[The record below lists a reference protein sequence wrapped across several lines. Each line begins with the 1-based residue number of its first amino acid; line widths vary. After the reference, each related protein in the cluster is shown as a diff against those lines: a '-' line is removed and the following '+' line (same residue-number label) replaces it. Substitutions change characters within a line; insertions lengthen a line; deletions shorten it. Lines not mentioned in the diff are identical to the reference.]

1 MAEWNP
7 KTIDVSTI
15 TREQARAELARELTL
30 RVNAYPKFIDQN
42 KLTPER
48 ATAQQA
54 AMKKAWLLL
63 GEEAAVDPDT
73 QAKLL
78 RSTELLHACDKLGPN
93 PQAIIERIL
102 ARGGIKRLA
111 VAYKVLDL
119 VEAGTDISVILQA
132 AKEFPGSQIT
142 AVNDPPISEAT

>member
-7 KTIDVSTI
+7 KTIDVSTV

-30 RVNAYPKFIDQN
+30 RVNAYPKFIDQG
-42 KLTPER
+42 KLTPEK

-63 GEEAAVDPDT
+63 GEEAGVDADT

-78 RSTELLHACDKLGPN
+78 RSAELLHACDKLGGN
-93 PQAIIERIL
+93 PQAIIDRIV
-102 ARGGIKRLA
+102 ARGGVPRLA
-111 VAYKVLDL
+111 IAYKVLDM
-119 VEAGTDISVILQA
+119 VEAGTDIGVILEA
-132 AKEFPGSQIT
+132 AKAFPGSKIS
-142 AVNDPPISEAT
+142 AVNDPPISEAA